1 MLNASVSGVF
11 GIDYIYESGDNKADI
26 YVDGE
31 LYESPTVT
39 FNYDFSQRHI
49 MVVSDDCTVRKEIKV
64 VFNSKEQADGF
75 RGMCFSWE

>member
-1 MLNASVSGVF
+1 MNTSGSGIL

-26 YVDGE
+26 YIDSE
-31 LYESPTVT
+31 LFESPTVT

-49 MVVSDDCTVRKEIKV
+49 LIVSDDCIVKKEIKV
-64 VFNSKEQADGF
+64 VFDSKGQADGF